1 MSSRSILGCVFSTA
15 LIATYA
21 TATMCSNALT
31 SYEQLDSLPTFPE
44 GQQDSYLARNLNQSI
59 WDELS
64 DKTDSYGFS
73 FKQAIFSGCKNPES
87 GVGVYAGSPDSYN
100 AFSSLFTPIIDQ
112 YHKRDQGAK
121 HESNIR
127 FQDVLDDLLPQAGNL
142 AGKI

>member
-1 MSSRSILGCVFSTA
+1 M
-15 LIATYA
+15 
-21 TATMCSNALT
+21 
-31 SYEQLDSLPTFPE
+31 PTFPD
-44 GQQDSYLARNLNQSI
+44 GTKSFLARNLDQST

-64 DKTDSYGFS
+64 DKTDASGFS

-112 YHKRDQGAK
+112 YHNREPGAK
-121 HESNIR
+121 HQTNLRYQEL
-127 FQDVLDDLLPQAGNL
+127 LDDLLPQEGRL